1 MSSSNHRSDHEVF
14 VVVVC
19 YRVNQCGPDPLCVNA
34 LILMEQVSNKF
45 WNWIDTRAIVRRI
58 VLFVTL
64 WMTWEAFQW
73 AAEFAETT
81 TKSGV
86 EVAAIVAAVTAP
98 IAALQGYVFKIY
110 AATRS
115 DS

>member
-1 MSSSNHRSDHEVF
+1 MG
-14 VVVVC
+14 
-19 YRVNQCGPDPLCVNA
+19 QA
-34 LILMEQVSNKF
+34 ANKF
-45 WNWIDTRAIVRRI
+45 WDWIDTRAIVRRTI
-58 VLFVTL
+58 LFSTF

-81 TKSGV
+81 TKSGM

-110 AATRS
+110 AATRA